1 MLSRLLFL
9 ACLFSAPLFAAERS
23 PNIIIMF
30 ADDMGYGDLGSYG
43 AKGYATPNL
52 DRMAR
57 EGVRFTDFYVSQPVC
72 SASRA
77 ALMTGCYSSRVD
89 IQGALSP
96 KANFGLSHDE
106 MTIAEVVK
114 QKGYA
119 TAMFGKWHLGH
130 HEKFLPTTQGFD
142 EYYGLPY
149 SNDMS
154 PMPQNNPSPNA
165 AKNYPPLPLIE
176 GTTTIE
182 TEPDQSKLTTAYTER
197 AVNFIK
203 RNKEKPFFL
212 YVPHAMVHVPLYV
225 SDKFKGK
232 TERGL
237 YGDVME
243 EVDWSMGEI
252 LKTLKS
258 EGLDENTLVIFTSDN
273 GPWSIFG
280 NHSGSAGPLR
290 ESKGTCYEGGVREPF
305 IARWPGKIAADRV
318 CNEPCMTIDLL
329 PTIAKLTGA
338 ALPPRVI
345 DGKDIWPLLA
355 GEPGAKSPHEAL
367 FFYYAD
373 NQLQGMRSGKW
384 KLIFP
389 HTCRSTEGATLGAD
403 GKMGVYVQR
412 KTGLEL
418 YDLSKDIGEK
428 SNVAAQHPEVVTRL
442 QGMADVM
449 RQELGDSLTKAKGK
463 AVRPHE
469 TL

>member
-1 MLSRLLFL
+1 MVSRLLFL
-9 ACLFSAPLFAAERS
+9 AATFSVSLFAAERS
-23 PNIIIMF
+23 PNIVIMF

-43 AKGYATPNL
+43 AKGYTTPNL
-52 DRMAR
+52 DRMAK

-77 ALMTGCYSSRVD
+77 ALMTGCYSNRVD

-96 KANFGLSHDE
+96 KANFGLSRDE

-119 TAMFGKWHLGH
+119 TAIFGKWHLGH
-130 HEKFLPTTQGFD
+130 HEKFLPKAQGFD

-176 GTTTIE
+176 GTQTIE

-197 AVNFIK
+197 AVSFIK

-252 LKTLKS
+252 LKTLKE

-280 NHSGSAGPLR
+280 NHAGSAGPLR

-305 IARWPGKIAADRV
+305 IARWPGKIPAGRV
-318 CNEPCMTIDLL
+318 CGEPCMTIDLL

-338 ALPPRVI
+338 ALPPKPI
-345 DGKDIWPLLA
+345 DGKNIWPLLA
-355 GEPGAKSPHEAL
+355 GEAGAVSPHESL
-367 FFYYAD
+367 FFYYG
-373 NQLQGMRSGKW
+373 NNELQGMRSGKW

-389 HTCRSTEGATLGAD
+389 HSCRSVEGVTLGAD
-403 GKMGVYVQR
+403 GKMGVYGQR

-418 YDLSKDIGEK
+418 YDLSMDIGEK
-428 SNVAAQHPEVVTRL
+428 TDLAARHPEVVMKL
-442 QGMADVM
+442 QRMAEAM
-449 RQELGDSLTKAKGK
+449 RQDLGDSLTKTKGSG
-463 AVRPHE
+463 VRPHE